1 MIKISNYHKKG
12 LIILGFDN
20 SIFYN
25 PTNTYSMNIKADH
38 ILPAKYFF
46 SQLTNQVKLFDP
58 YKFAHH
64 TNFLLLTGRPSNQ
77 ERLILSLLR
86 KKGFR
91 IGEAFFSNYH
101 FNISRLESLTTESDF
116 LIKYWSA
123 KVELINKIQKSNKY
137 NSITI
142 IESDKVICTMLN
154 ELRFTVIQTQI
165 TNFQSQLFINFT
177 SFNQNAHIHQLEK
190 VMMYG

>member
-1 MIKISNYHKKG
+1 MYAKLHEDISRGIELKLLTEDEFIQRIEDKVKKG
-12 LIILGFDN
+12 YYIHFLRDKLGMKEFYFYE
-20 SIFYN
+20 FYN
-25 PTNTYSMNIKADH
+25 PTNTYSMNIKVDH
-38 ILPAKYFF
+38 ILPAKDFF
-46 SQLTNQVKLFDP
+46 SQLTSQVKLFDP

-91 IGEAFFSNYH
+91 IGEAYFSNYH
-101 FNISRLESLTTESDF
+101 FNISSLESLTTESDF

-123 KVELINKIQKSNKY
+123 KVNLINKIQKSNKY

-142 IESDKVICTMLN
+142 IE
-154 ELRFTVIQTQI
+154 
-165 TNFQSQLFINFT
+165 FQFMFKL
-177 SFNQNAHIHQLEK
+177 
-190 VMMYG
+190 